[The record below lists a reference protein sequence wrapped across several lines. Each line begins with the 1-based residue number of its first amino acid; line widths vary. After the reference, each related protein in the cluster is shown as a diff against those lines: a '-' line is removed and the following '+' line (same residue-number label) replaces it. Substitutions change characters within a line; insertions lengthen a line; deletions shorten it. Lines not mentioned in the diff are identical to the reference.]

1 MNLSVYSADRSGGK
15 IMETFIYT
23 AKDIITQKKVKGEI
37 ETNSEAQVRKSL
49 IDKNL
54 NPISIKRK
62 NALNSDITLF
72 KPKVTLR
79 DINFF
84 CKQFAAMIQ
93 AGISIAKGLDICAQ
107 QCSNKTLKQHLMNI
121 HDSVSE
127 GKIFSEAVREEKIFP
142 DILVSLIESGEASG
156 NLDRVLKQSVEHF
169 DKQLEIQGK
178 VKKALT
184 YPMIVVVFIVVVVI
198 ILMIKVVP
206 GYMSLL
212 DGTGAETPLPTKI
225 VVAISNFMVSKWQ
238 LLLMIFV
245 PIILFLMNM
254 KRIPAIKRVLDRVSL
269 KLPLFGELNRK
280 TLSATFSSTMSMLIE
295 AGIPMLQA
303 LEITRKVMGNV
314 VAEEEM
320 IKAMEDLRQGSSL
333 LEAIRHSA
341 IFPPILLS
349 MVSIGEESG
358 ALDEMLIK
366 ISQFFQEE
374 VDVAVDN
381 LVLLIEPALMVII
394 AVVIGGIMAAIMLPT
409 FAAATAA
416 MS

>member
-1 MNLSVYSADRSGGK
+1 
-15 IMETFIYT
+15 METFIYT
-23 AKDIITQKKVKGEI
+23 AKDIMTQKKVKGEI

-84 CKQFAAMIQ
+84 CKQFSAMIQ

-121 HDSVSE
+121 HNAVSE
-127 GKIFSEAVREEKIFP
+127 GKIFSEAVREEKVFP

-212 DGTGAETPLPTKI
+212 EGTGAETPLPTKI

-245 PIILFLMNM
+245 PIILFLVNM
-254 KRIPAIKRVLDRVSL
+254 KRISAIKSVLDRVCL
-269 KLPLFGELNRK
+269 KLPLFGELNKK
-280 TLSATFSSTMSMLIE
+280 TLSATFASTMSMLIE

-320 IKAMEDLRQGSSL
+320 IKAMEELRQGSSL
-333 LEAIRHSA
+333 LEAIRNSV

-366 ISQFFQEE
+366 ISQYFQEE

-381 LVLLIEPALMVII
+381 LVLLIEPTLMVVI

>member
-1 MNLSVYSADRSGGK
+1 MNLSVYSVDRNGGK

-212 DGTGAETPLPTKI
+212 EGTGAETPLPTKI